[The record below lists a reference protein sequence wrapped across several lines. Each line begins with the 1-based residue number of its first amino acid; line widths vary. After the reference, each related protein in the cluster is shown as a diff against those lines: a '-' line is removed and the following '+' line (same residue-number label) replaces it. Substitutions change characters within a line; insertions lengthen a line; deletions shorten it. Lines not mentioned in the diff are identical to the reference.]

1 MTEGKWSY
9 SMYLKRGD
17 FTLIRLEAEGK
28 KLGILYGLKEEN
40 EANARLI
47 ASAPELYEAVCD
59 LLDYA
64 YEALYWAG
72 GKDEIRGKAPRIWRD
87 IQEYQELLG
96 RVNGKENGN
105 E

>member
-47 ASAPELYEAVCD
+47 AAAPEMYELVMQFAYGSCD
-59 LLDYA
+59 DCMRILAESRKLLD
-64 YEALYWAG
+64 
-72 GKDEIRGKAPRIWRD
+72 RI
-87 IQEYQELLG
+87 
-96 RVNGKENGN
+96 NGKETNH

>member
-47 ASAPELYEAVCD
+47 AAAPGMY
-59 LLDYA
+59 
-64 YEALYWAG
+64 
-72 GKDEIRGKAPRIWRD
+72 
-87 IQEYQELLG
+87 ELLKKNAEDLEIAG
-96 RVNGKENGN
+96 LLRLSSECKELLARIEGKEMRNH
-105 E
+105 EAD

>member
-47 ASAPELYEAVCD
+47 ASAPELYEADCIGQAEKMRYAGK
-59 LLDYA
+59 LL
-64 YEALYWAG
+64 
-72 GKDEIRGKAPRIWRD
+72 
-87 IQEYQELLG
+87 EYG
-96 RVNGKENGN
+96 ATFRNTKSF
-105 E
+105 

>member
-47 ASAPELYEAVCD
+47 AAAPQLLSLLSALCEDKAITRATTAAFNARDKAKQLIA
-59 LLDYA
+59 
-64 YEALYWAG
+64 
-72 GKDEIRGKAPRIWRD
+72 EIIGD
-87 IQEYQELLG
+87 ND
-96 RVNGKENGN
+96 VH
-105 E
+105 